1 MRKFALLFDSA
12 HGWGVWTTCA
22 AWKSLINWAALQWA
36 AWFVLDY
43 SQWLVDWLTAS
54 WSWLKA
60 ATLFRISFSLPRSG
74 ISDTLPWRVSGN
86 SRLTRLCW
94 SPSWGHTLPSYFTKE
109 EKPRGEKT
117 DMLRYYNIMQYYYT
131 VRKLFKS
138 FNMVLVRITDFSSAV
153 LFTFFITVSKTSAS
167 LLGFYKKFTVF
178 TNNNKRNKTNH
189 NTFKWF
195 ITNFPPL
202 SRCSGRDIPEYWE
215 M

>member
-1 MRKFALLFDSA
+1 MKSSASGDWTLDFMHNPMYSILNRNQTRKVQN
-12 HGWGVWTTCA
+12 WYRMCA
-22 AWKSLINWAALQWA
+22 NLHCSLIRLMVEGSGPPAQHESLCWAALQWA
-36 AWFVLDY
+36 AWFVVDY

-117 DMLRYYNIMQYYYT
+117 DMLRYYNI
-131 VRKLFKS
+131 
-138 FNMVLVRITDFSSAV
+138 I
-153 LFTFFITVSKTSAS
+153 
-167 LLGFYKKFTVF
+167 LLHCEET
-178 TNNNKRNKTNH
+178 
-189 NTFKWF
+189 
-195 ITNFPPL
+195 I
-202 SRCSGRDIPEYWE
+202 
-215 M
+215 

>member
-167 LLGFYKKFTVF
+167 LLGFYKKFSF
-178 TNNNKRNKTNH
+178 HK
-189 NTFKWF
+189 
-195 ITNFPPL
+195 
-202 SRCSGRDIPEYWE
+202 
-215 M
+215 

>member
-1 MRKFALLFDSA
+1 MRSSASGDWSRTLDFMHNPMYSILNRNQTRKVQNWYRMCANLLLFDSA

-22 AWKSLINWAALQWA
+22 AWKSLINQAALQWA

-109 EKPRGEKT
+109 EKRRGEKT
-117 DMLRYYNIMQYYYT
+117 DMLRYYNIIQYYCEET
-131 VRKLFKS
+131 
-138 FNMVLVRITDFSSAV
+138 I
-153 LFTFFITVSKTSAS
+153 
-167 LLGFYKKFTVF
+167 
-178 TNNNKRNKTNH
+178 
-189 NTFKWF
+189 
-195 ITNFPPL
+195 
-202 SRCSGRDIPEYWE
+202 
-215 M
+215 